1 MGCYDRLAFKFI
13 KQAKSVF
20 NKTSEDYNKWIMDTY
35 VPIDLCGTPSTESN
49 DTFFP
54 WDWTIIDYDAIEVT
68 FETDILGL
76 NEEWPK
82 NKPRHSG
89 IAVNFRCMTGNKTS
103 PFPYSARFLGTDAFD
118 DSHDDPLRYST
129 VFGESIRYVWAH
141 DQGNHFVKNRY
152 PEYEYVNDTNG
163 NEQDETATQAEF
175 IRTLYPNTE
184 TVQPTPATLQDFKD
198 IEGKHKQK
206 HKI

>member
-1 MGCYDRLAFKFI
+1 
-13 KQAKSVF
+13 
-20 NKTSEDYNKWIMDTY
+20 MDTY

-103 PFPYSARFLGTDAFD
+103 PFPYSARFLEQTRSTTAMMILSDIQLFSEKVSDTYGHTNKEIILSKTDIRNT
-118 DSHDDPLRYST
+118 SMSMIPMEMNRMKLPL
-129 VFGESIRYVWAH
+129 
-141 DQGNHFVKNRY
+141 
-152 PEYEYVNDTNG
+152 
-163 NEQDETATQAEF
+163 
-175 IRTLYPNTE
+175 
-184 TVQPTPATLQDFKD
+184 
-198 IEGKHKQK
+198 KQN
-206 HKI
+206 